1 MLLKYTLP
9 LYNLIIIKMLQEHLE
24 AVNELSPEQRD
35 ELQEAFD
42 LFDKDGDGTIS
53 AKELIVVMR
62 SIGLDSTLEEVKAMM
77 DEIVPGNTGEI
88 EFEGFM
94 ALMAT
99 KIRETEVE
107 DELKETFKTIDRG
120 NKGYYDIDDLRAMVF
135 QYGDR
140 ISEDEIHKMFD
151 E

>member
-1 MLLKYTLP
+1 M
-9 LYNLIIIKMLQEHLE
+9 
-24 AVNELSPEQRD
+24 NELSAEQRD
-35 ELQEAFD
+35 ELQDAFD

-62 SIGLDSTLEEVKAMM
+62 SIGLNSTIEEVQSMM
-77 DEIVPGNTGEI
+77 DEIVPDNKGEI

-94 ALMAT
+94 VLMAV
-99 KIRETEVE
+99 KIKETEVE

-120 NKGYYDIDDLRAMVF
+120 NKGWYDIDDLRAMVLK
-135 QYGDR
+135 YGDR
-140 ISEDEIHKMFD
+140 ISEDEIQKMFD

>member
-1 MLLKYTLP
+1 
-9 LYNLIIIKMLQEHLE
+9 
-24 AVNELSPEQRD
+24 
-35 ELQEAFD
+35 
-42 LFDKDGDGTIS
+42 
-53 AKELIVVMR
+53 MR
-62 SIGLDSTLEEVKAMM
+62 SIGLDSTIEQVKAMM

-94 ALMAT
+94 ALMAI

-140 ISEDEIHKMFD
+140 ISEDEIQKMFD
-151 E
+151 EQDVNKNRIITFDEFIAIIRAKY